1 MKKIIVLNHK
11 MNLYYEELNNYIDRI
26 NKKNENLII
35 APSNIYLLEFIKNCK
50 HQISSQDICYI
61 EEGNYTSKV
70 SWHQMKSIGIKY
82 SIIGHSEKN
91 EDINKTNLKLNACI
105 KNNITPILCFG
116 EQNNPIE
123 ILNKLTTNVDSIEN
137 IIFAYEPINNINKE
151 NINIDEVKKDIK
163 EIYNHLLNKYKTKP
177 TLLYGGGINK
187 HNINEIY
194 HIEELQGVLIG
205 SISSN
210 IDELENIL
218 RRINEK

>member
-1 MKKIIVLNHK
+1 

-116 EQNNPIE
+116 EEKNPIE

-187 HNINEIY
+187 HNINELY
-194 HIEELQGVLIG
+194 NLKELQGILIG